1 MSPFA
6 ELAYHVTPL
15 GALSLRR
22 RPMLALGIDVLEV
35 KLGEE
40 FLMSS
45 LFTVGERALANLAV
59 QAAPAGPLDVLVGGL
74 GLGYTAA
81 AALDHD
87 RVRSLR
93 VIDVLPE
100 VIAWHRDG
108 LVDLGPRL
116 CTDERC
122 ALEEGDF
129 FAMVRTGAAPD
140 PGRFHVI
147 AVDIDH
153 STEAWLNAGNGDL
166 YTVAGL
172 ETLKSWLQPGG
183 VFGLW
188 SDAAPDAAFV
198 ARMEAVFI
206 QVEAQVVTFDNPLRG
221 GEETCTIYLGR
232 NA

>member
-6 ELAYHVTPL
+6 ELAYHITPL

-22 RPMLALGIDVLEV
+22 RRMLALDLDVLEV
-35 KLGEE
+35 KLGED

-45 LFTVGERALANLAV
+45 LFTAGERALAHLSVAG
-59 QAAPAGPLDVLVGGL
+59 APAGPLDVLVGGL

-87 RVRSLR
+87 EVRSLR
-93 VIDVLPE
+93 VVDVLPE

-116 CTDERC
+116 SGDPRC
-122 ALEEGDF
+122 QLEAGDF
-129 FAMVRTGAAPD
+129 FNMVRTGAAPQ

-153 STEAWLNAGNGDL
+153 STEAWLNAANGDL
-166 YTVAGL
+166 YTEVGL
-172 ETLKSWLQPGG
+172 RNLMAWLHPQG

-188 SDAAPDAAFV
+188 SDAAPDEAFLSRMAKVFDRVDAEVV
-198 ARMEAVFI
+198 A
-206 QVEAQVVTFDNPLRG
+206 FDNPLRDVQ
-221 GEETCTIYLGR
+221 ETCTIYRGW
-232 NA
+232 AA

>member
-22 RPMLALGIDVLEV
+22 RRMLALDIEVLEV
-35 KLGEE
+35 KLGED

-45 LFTVGERALANLAV
+45 LFTAGERALAHLSV
-59 QAAPAGPLDVLVGGL
+59 DAAPSGPLDVLVGGL

-81 AALDHD
+81 AMLDHE

-93 VIDVLPE
+93 VIDVLSE
-100 VIAWHRDG
+100 VIAWHREG

-116 CTDERC
+116 SGDARC

-129 FAMVRTGAAPD
+129 FAMVRSGTAPQ

-153 STEAWLNAGNGDL
+153 STEAWLNADNGDL
-166 YTVAGL
+166 YTEAGL
-172 ETLKSWLQPGG
+172 TSLKAWLQPGG

-188 SDAAPDAAFV
+188 SDAAPDAAFL
-198 ARMEAVFI
+198 ARMAAVFTK
-206 QVEAQVVTFDNPLRG
+206 VDAEVVTFDNPLRDAQ
-221 GEETCTIYLGR
+221 ETCTIYRGW
-232 NA
+232 AT

>member
-22 RPMLALGIDVLEV
+22 RRMLALDLDVLEV
-35 KLGEE
+35 KLGED

-45 LFTVGERALANLAV
+45 LFTAGERALAHLSVAG
-59 QAAPAGPLDVLVGGL
+59 APAGPLDVLVGGL

-87 RVRSLR
+87 EVRSLR
-93 VIDVLPE
+93 VVDVLPE

-116 CTDERC
+116 SGDPRC
-122 ALEEGDF
+122 QLEAGDF
-129 FAMVRTGAAPD
+129 FNMVRTGAAPQ

-153 STEAWLNAGNGDL
+153 STEAWLNAANGDL
-166 YTVAGL
+166 YTEVGL
-172 ETLKSWLQPGG
+172 RNLMAWLHPQG

-188 SDAAPDAAFV
+188 SDAAPDEAFLSRMAKVFDRVDAEVV
-198 ARMEAVFI
+198 A
-206 QVEAQVVTFDNPLRG
+206 FDNPLRDVQ
-221 GEETCTIYLGR
+221 ETCTIYRGW
-232 NA
+232 AA

>member
-1 MSPFA
+1 MSVFA

-22 RPMLALGIDVLEV
+22 RRMLALDIDVLEV
-35 KLGEE
+35 KLGED

-45 LFTVGERALANLAV
+45 LFTAGERALAHLAIE
-59 QAAPAGPLDVLVGGL
+59 AAPAGELDVLVGGL

-87 RVRSLR
+87 RVRSLL

-100 VIAWHRDG
+100 VIAWHEAG

-116 CTDERC
+116 VADPRC
-122 ALEEGDF
+122 RLQQGDF
-129 FAMVRTGAAPD
+129 FAMARSGAAPS

-153 STEAWLNAGNGDL
+153 STEAWLNAAHGDL
-166 YTVAGL
+166 YTEVGL
-172 ETLKSWLQPGG
+172 RSLKAWLHPEG
-183 VFGLW
+183 VFALW
-188 SDAAPDAAFV
+188 SDAAPDDDFL
-198 ARMEAVFI
+198 ARMALVFTR
-206 QVEAQVVTFDNPLRG
+206 VDAEVVAFDNPLRDA
-221 GEETCTIYLGR
+221 EESCTIYRGW
-232 NA
+232 AD

>member
-1 MSPFA
+1 MTPFA

-22 RPMLALGIDVLEV
+22 RRMLALDIDVLEV
-35 KLGEE
+35 KLGED

-45 LFTVGERALANLAV
+45 LFTAGERALANLAV
-59 QAAPAGPLDVLVGGL
+59 QAAPEGPLDVLVGGL

-87 RVRSLR
+87 RVRTLR
-93 VIDVLPE
+93 VVDVLPE
-100 VIAWHRDG
+100 VIAWHQEG

-116 CTDERC
+116 AGDPRC

-129 FAMVRTGAAPD
+129 FAMVRNGAPPA

-153 STEAWLNAGNGDL
+153 STEAWLNAANGDL
-166 YTVAGL
+166 YTQAGL
-172 ETLKSWLQPGG
+172 RSLKSWLHPAG

-188 SDAAPDAAFV
+188 SDAAPDGAFV
-198 ARMEAVFI
+198 ARMEAVFTR
-206 QVEAQVVTFDNPLRG
+206 VEAQIVAFDNPLRDV
-221 GEETCTIYLGR
+221 EETCTIYLGW
-232 NA
+232 AD